1 MAKEENKSEVEA
13 KSFVITNEARVL
25 PRTIF
30 SPINNQVRIAVGGEV
45 SIPATETS
53 PGQVIREATDKEYA
67 MLAKMKGMAH
77 LVYDKA
83 TFE

>member
-1 MAKEENKSEVEA
+1 MAKEEKSEVQG
-13 KSFVITNEARVL
+13 KSFVVTNEARVL

-30 SPINNQVRIAVGGEV
+30 SPINNQVRIAIGGEV
-45 SIPATETS
+45 SVPATDTTPS
-53 PGQVIREATDKEYA
+53 QIIREATDKEYA
-67 MLAKMKGMAH
+67 MIAKMRGLAH